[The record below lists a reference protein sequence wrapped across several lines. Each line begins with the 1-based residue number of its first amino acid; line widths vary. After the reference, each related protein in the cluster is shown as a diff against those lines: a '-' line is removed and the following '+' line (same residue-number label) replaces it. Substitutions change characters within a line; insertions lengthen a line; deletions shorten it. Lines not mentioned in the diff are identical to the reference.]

1 MYVSNFICTQIAQV
15 AAGPE
20 CSIHAYNRAERLQ
33 VFPLPPPSPLKSSIY
48 TSLCFPAQ
56 AESSGRSLSWTRGM
70 NLLYIREQG
79 EIFERTGDLFCF
91 CSFSRPQFFLI
102 SGKKCSY
109 ISESNRMVRTIPGI
123 FSYTSHVSIHLVKP
137 FKLLGEIVI

>member
-15 AAGPE
+15 AEGPE
-20 CSIHAYNRAERLQ
+20 CSIHVYNRAERLQ
-33 VFPLPPPSPLKSSIY
+33 VFPLPPPLKFSIY
-48 TSLCFPAQ
+48 MSLCFPAQ
-56 AESSGRSLSWTRGM
+56 AESSGRSLSWTRGT

-102 SGKKCSY
+102 SGK
-109 ISESNRMVRTIPGI
+109 NVAT
-123 FSYTSHVSIHLVKP
+123 LVKVT
-137 FKLLGEIVI
+137 EW